1 MKAWAPGG
9 ALVGAVLALVGFA
22 PAQWLAGAVND
33 ATGERLM
40 LVDARGTVWN
50 GSAQLVLTGGAGSR
64 DASTLPSRLHWTLGL
79 DGTALLLR
87 AQQDCCMNVPL
98 TLRVRPGWARLRVEL
113 VPPVGPGAG
122 NAGMPRMSGTLA
134 QWPAGW
140 LTGLGTPWNTL
151 RLAGSLALSSTGF
164 AAENV
169 QGRWTLTGQAQL
181 DLRSMSSGLSTL
193 DTLGSYRFQLQGD
206 ERGDAARISLSTTE
220 GALQIMGNGQWTA
233 SRLRFN
239 GQASAAPGSEAA
251 LSNLLNLIGRRQG
264 ALSLITIG

>member
-1 MKAWAPGG
+1 MKRLALAGG
-9 ALVGAVLALVGFA
+9 VLGAAVALVAWA
-22 PAQWLAGAVND
+22 PAQWLAAAVNS
-33 ATGERLM
+33 ATGERL
-40 LVDARGTVWN
+40 LLADVRGTVWS

-87 AQQDCCMNVPL
+87 AQQDCCMAAPL
-98 TLRVRPGWARLRVEL
+98 TLRLRPGLGKLRVEL
-113 VPPVGPGAG
+113 LPPPAGAG
-122 NAGMPRMSGTLA
+122 APLA
-134 QWPAGW
+134 QWPAVW

-151 RLAGSLALSSTGF
+151 RLGGTLALSSPAF
-164 AAENV
+164 AAETV
-169 QGRWTLTGQAQL
+169 QGRWILSGQAQL

-193 DTLGSYRFQLQGD
+193 DTLGSYRFQLRGD
-206 ERGDAARISLSTTE
+206 ERGDAAQVSLSTLE
-220 GALQIMGNGQWTA
+220 GALQIVGNGQWAA
-233 SRLRFN
+233 SRLRFH